1 MLHCLQI
8 SKTKYKFK
16 FNDQFTLFVCLTLKA
31 VFTALV
37 PAFRSVYV
45 MCLMFVGQG
54 FMEGI
59 AGIGVTCIAIRLGGR
74 KRNGMYL
81 QAVCLGVSIGSIC
94 GPFIARPFLSDSTN
108 SHRVRET
115 TWHTD
120 ELQMNR
126 TSTILT
132 EVPPILSSNTTS
144 GQLHNTSFGEQPT
157 IPSDLDGEEFT
168 KTHVYFYYII
178 IGVISCIPATLFC
191 IQYRRSGLPIR
202 NAKPS
207 SSQSD
212 SMSFKDCSAPLSLTL
227 IFMFML
233 SLLQFGTQQ
242 TYSNLITTFSVLGP
256 LHLTE
261 TKGVYISSLFWTLL
275 CFGRLAGIW
284 IAKYLSAFQILLID
298 IVIGIIGAIFLIIF
312 SAQSAA
318 VLWIFTAVLG
328 FAYSTTTGAVFSWAA
343 NHLPDDTYV
352 LVVLTMG
359 ECAGVLVEPTLVT
372 SLFKL
377 TGPMTLM
384 YIILIGFLAMF
395 LLLVASQLIVVKCG
409 VDGKLQGNTEK
420 SLVEDDDG

>member
-1 MLHCLQI
+1 MVQYI
-8 SKTKYKFK
+8 

-37 PAFRSVYV
+37 PAFRSVYI

-59 AGIGVTCIAIRLGGR
+59 AQIGVFCISIRLGGR

-94 GPFIARPFLSDSTN
+94 GPFIARPFLADSTN
-108 SHRVRET
+108 SHRVKQT

-120 ELQMNR
+120 GSQLNETLPQNY
-126 TSTILT
+126 TSVLT
-132 EVPPILSSNTTS
+132 ELVPPILSSNTTF
-144 GQLHNTSFGEQPT
+144 GQLHNSSFGEQPT
-157 IPSDLDGEEFT
+157 IPSDLDDEEFT

-178 IGVISCIPATLFC
+178 MGVISCIPATLFC
-191 IQYRRSGLPIR
+191 IQHRRSGLPIR
-202 NAKPS
+202 NAKSS

-227 IFMFML
+227 IFMFMV

-242 TYSNLITTFSVLGP
+242 TYK
-256 LHLTE
+256 
-261 TKGVYISSLFWTLL
+261 TKGVYISSLFWTFL

-284 IAKYLSAFQILLID
+284 IAKYLSSFQILLID
-298 IVIGIIGAIFLIIF
+298 IIVGIIGAIFLTIF
-312 SAQSAA
+312 SAQSAV

-328 FAYSTTTGAVFSWAA
+328 FAYSTTNGAVFSWAA

-352 LVVLTMG
+352 IVVLTIG
-359 ECAGVLVEPTLVT
+359 ESLGVLVEPTLVT
-372 SLFKL
+372 SIFKL

-384 YIILIGFLAMF
+384 YIMLIGFLVM
-395 LLLVASQLIVVKCG
+395 LLSIMSAQFIVTKCCE
-409 VDGKLQGNTEK
+409 DGKLD
-420 SLVEDDDG
+420 SLAGKRLDEDYD